1 MEKEIIA
8 TIHLAPGRVG
18 FYDPLSRIHLTLSHP
33 ETYVYSGTN
42 CASLRRNVK
51 SGVIRILEGT
61 LGEDVPP
68 LKVVKVNGKYH
79 LASNAEEEMKPVVKK
94 ADAPVKE
101 DTKKKDEEQKK
112 AIQDKAMEEAKK
124 AVEADKTDKAVEA
137 NKDDKADKKDSAKTE
152 DKTAANTPAKKMAAA
167 SKKNNK

>member
-94 ADAPVKE
+94 DDAPVKE

-124 AVEADKTDKAVEA
+124 AVEADKTNEA
-137 NKDDKADKKDSAKTE
+137 GKKDAAKKE
-152 DKTAANTPAKKMAAA
+152 EKPAMKAPAKKTAAA
-167 SKKNNK
+167 SKKNDK

>member
-33 ETYVYSGTN
+33 EAYVYSGTN

-51 SGVIRILEGT
+51 SGIIRILEGT

-68 LKVVKVNGKYH
+68 LKIVKVNGKYH
-79 LASNAEEEMKPVVKK
+79 LASNVEEEMKPVVKK

-124 AVEADKTDKAVEA
+124 AVEADKANEA
-137 NKDDKADKKDSAKTE
+137 SKKDAAKAEKKPAT
-152 DKTAANTPAKKMAAA
+152 KAPAKKTAAA
-167 SKKNNK
+167 SKKNDK